1 MYSSCILLGNDMI
14 PGESFTQQTV
24 DYYEVAVGTDRR
36 YPKTRDNVVAFT
48 NVGRNTTVVFPHLQL
63 SNLATLFITVRAH
76 SKSFATADET
86 SNGITVGVEARVDG
100 KIMLIL

>member
-36 YPKTRDNVVAFT
+36 YPKTRDNVVTFT